1 MGLVEAIFS
10 RQIGGSKDTFLQS
23 HPYHISDDDIAKNDE
38 SFLLS
43 FLMLRF
49 SFLYSQA
56 QYDSWPDLN
65 KSQMARPKTP
75 TTSKVSCIF
84 DGSLKSKDVNKGTDE
99 IRNFGHKVINCKIF
113 NKN

>member
-1 MGLVEAIFS
+1 MAVESLTQQPKKTCQMICRGPMGLVETIFF
-10 RQIGGSKDTFLQS
+10 RQIGGAKDTFLQS

-56 QYDSWPDLN
+56 QYDAWPDLN
-65 KSQMARPKTP
+65 KSQMARPKSHP
-75 TTSKVSCIF
+75 QHQRYLVS
-84 DGSLKSKDVNKGTDE
+84 LTV
-99 IRNFGHKVINCKIF
+99 R
-113 NKN
+113 

>member
-1 MGLVEAIFS
+1 MGLVEAIFF

-23 HPYHISDDDIAKNDE
+23 HLSHISDDDIAKIDE

-56 QYDSWPDLN
+56 QYVEPN
-65 KSQMARPKTP
+65 
-75 TTSKVSCIF
+75 
-84 DGSLKSKDVNKGTDE
+84 G
-99 IRNFGHKVINCKIF
+99 IRNFEHKVINCKIF